1 MSNIFTGNEFKL
13 SLNLDPNNRVP
24 QGAGIHEIPYIS
36 SMPTLEISSSVQ
48 SYETYGSGY
57 EEYLL
62 DNMSVSP
69 MDITVSYV
77 PNNEIHQQLEDLVS
91 SRAEF
96 QLILQYMIED
106 DRISYAIVAGKLT
119 SKSTSGTKD
128 SVVSKTYQFKPTNLI
143 SQYST
148 MDALDA
154 LYVGNFGVGSNGID
168 VPQYETDAPTG
179 NAFIKVPSNLQNN
192 PTGTDLMGVGFIDGD
207 STAAFAMTKSGTLSL
222 FARNQTTAWTRIY
235 TATQMDGRYVPL
247 TRTINGHALSSNV
260 TVTKGD
266 VGLGNVTNDAQLK
279 IASNLDDLSDKEV
292 ARTNLDVY
300 SKSEVD
306 TKDATLNTKI
316 DNVNSTL
323 STEIDNTNKN
333 ISTNYVPKTTT
344 VNGHA
349 LSSNVTVTK
358 GDVGLGNV
366 TNDAQVKKAGDT
378 MTGALIVDS
387 TLTVNQLSNLSGGYI
402 GQQDAIDIQNQAISL
417 NSLTIPYGS
426 PGNTNL
432 YGCPS
437 TGGGSSITEKPAGV
451 TGDFLLYVELIRA
464 ANANDW
470 ANRQTIVC
478 HVNKKSYVRWVTHTS
493 TSDTWTD
500 WTEQLTG
507 IVPIANGGTGS
518 TTVDGARNA
527 LSVGRTSTVSF
538 GSLELSA
545 ATPFI
550 DFHFNNSTADYTT
563 RLVEQTSGT
572 LSLIGNSA
580 ISGNLNVQGN
590 VNLTNNL
597 TVANGG
603 TGAGTAAGART
614 NLEVYS
620 KAEVDGSIAR
630 LTLPGISN
638 GSANYYKVATL
649 KDSGNSSGYV
659 EFTVY
664 GSGGYGSR
672 VTNVDYITLSSRNLS
687 AVTSANV
694 ANYITHTR
702 LTYSTASALRMGMV
716 VNTDKSVD
724 VYIIAPNGYWGGTN
738 AMINAISGGGTYIL
752 GDISTKTSTQAWTT
766 TAPTDIVTIPYSELL
781 TNTTTGSSVTY
792 NVGTSGN
799 TIPLLDGNGNVWT
812 NSQTIGTS
820 GEKKLTIVNST
831 LRDNGNGGFIISSNS
846 GTTAGNVGLYLRP
859 VGDTVSTVQ
868 ILGNN
873 SGWTIAGATTI
884 SSALTTSG
892 ATTINGTLTTNNT
905 VNLSGGYSGNRT
917 AIDITGVAISLN
929 SCYVPATSPGQEQVW
944 ICATS
949 GGGSGITSKP
959 SDVTGNFWLQCV
971 TTRLN
976 GVSDS
981 AYVQTLYSY
990 DSLRTYMRYGKSTS
1004 ATASTWGDW
1013 TSIATTDVGNT
1024 WTGTQTF
1031 NMRPM
1036 CPNGINSGYDV
1047 IADYNSNPSAGNGAT
1062 KSSGF
1067 ITSRMKGNG
1076 ALSDPAGAVFRLYMQ
1091 EKVGTNH
1098 YGILNLNG
1106 YSLDRNWFFNSDGT
1120 TVSPNGT
1127 LQVQGSDVRLK
1138 ENFVQAESG
1147 AAERISKI
1155 GTVEFNFRGQK
1166 RTQRGF
1172 VAQQMQQIDDM
1183 YTFYGGENT
1192 DVDGNK
1198 FEVLNLDNIAVLAD
1212 LVTTVQEQM
1221 KAIAELKAEIE
1232 QLKSNK

>member
-1 MSNIFTGNEFKL
+1 MSDIFTGNGLKL
-13 SLNLDPNNRVP
+13 YYNTDLGNL
-24 QGAGIHEIPYIS
+24 IPDNYKNVQVAALAA
-36 SMPTLEISSSVQ
+36 MPSVTFNSETNKLEVYDSDYSTLIVGGKTVGDLEIVVN
-48 SYETYGSGY
+48 YIPDNETHMF
-57 EEYLL
+57 L
-62 DNMSVSP
+62 DAAAKNQ
-69 MDITVSYV
+69 T
-77 PNNEIHQQLEDLVS
+77 
-91 SRAEF
+91 EF
-96 QLILQYMIED
+96 QLIIEYQTDQEGMID
-106 DRISYAIVAGKLT
+106 YSILNGAISSFSL
-119 SKSTSGTKD
+119 SGDKD
-128 SVVSKTYQFKPTNLI
+128 AVVQKTYIFT
-143 SQYST
+143 T
-148 MDALDA
+148 MNVMVRSARAVAAIPLVEGS
-154 LYVGNFGVGSNGID
+154 YGVGSNGTS
-168 VPQYETDAPTG
+168 VPQYQPETPAG
-179 NAFIKVPSNLQNN
+179 NSFIKIPSGSTTS
-192 PTGTDLMGVGFIDGD
+192 PTSSDVMGIGLIDGD
-207 STAAFAMTKSGTLSL
+207 TYSSIALTKSGALAIYAKNGS
-222 FARNQTTAWTRIY
+222 TAWTRIVTSPMADSKY
-235 TATQMDGRYVPL
+235 LPFSGGTISGNLNITGIL
-247 TRTINGHALSSNV
+247 TLTNALTVANGGTGAKNI
-260 TVTKGD
+260 TD
-266 VGLGNVTNDAQLK
+266 
-279 IASNLDDLSDKEV
+279 
-292 ARTNLDVY
+292 ARTNLDIY
-300 SKSEVD
+300 SKEEVD
-306 TKDATLNTKI
+306 TKDSTLDNKIDTINSDLNT
-316 DNVNSTL
+316 
-323 STEIDNTNKN
+323 N
-333 ISTNYVPKTTT
+333 IETR
-344 VNGHA
+344 
-349 LSSNVTVTK
+349 
-358 GDVGLGNV
+358 
-366 TNDAQVKKAGDT
+366 VKKAGDT

-470 ANRQTIVC
+470 TNRQTIVC

-500 WTEQLTG
+500 WSEQLNG
-507 IVPIANGGTGS
+507 VVPIANGGTGS

-799 TIPLLDGNGNVWT
+799 NIPLLDGNGNVWT

-976 GVSDS
+976 GVTDS

-1004 ATASTWGDW
+1004 ATTSTWGDW
-1013 TSIATTDVGNT
+1013 TSIGTTDVGNT

-1155 GTVEFNFRGQK
+1155 GTVEFNFRGQE